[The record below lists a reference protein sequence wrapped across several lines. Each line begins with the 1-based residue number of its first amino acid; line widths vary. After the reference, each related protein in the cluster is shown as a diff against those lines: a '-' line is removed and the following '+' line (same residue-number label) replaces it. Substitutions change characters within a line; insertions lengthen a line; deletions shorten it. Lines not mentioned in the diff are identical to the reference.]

1 MSTRPSSFAA
11 SASTSTASYSHD
23 SRNPLAFLSAKPY
36 LTTIRDIMP
45 QSPFHQLAG
54 FSFTPSAAS
63 SSSSGSASHSAATT
77 PTFDSPAPNW
87 DRRSSYA
94 STACSSDTSD
104 DELETPPTSPQV
116 VPLSD
121 PKGKGRAADHHP
133 HLVNLNDAQEI
144 APFSL
149 HEIAEDEDARGHLT
163 HWPSSTSPSSSVDGS
178 SPASLDDSISSS
190 SSSETIVSPPLL
202 PSSPVP
208 LPQVDA
214 RPPPQPSPPTRAQEE
229 HLRGRSRWPRL
240 LWRSSLDEDSLDVL
254 KSYHERAVGGPLP
267 VLKREMRGE
276 QVRKWSRRM
285 EDAGL

>member
-1 MSTRPSSFAA
+1 MPTRSSTPFA
-11 SASTSTASYSHD
+11 ASTSTASSAHD
-23 SRNPLAFLSAKPY
+23 RSNPLAFLSAKPY

-54 FSFTPSAAS
+54 FSFTSSVAS
-63 SSSSGSASHSAATT
+63 SSSSGPVSHSAATT
-77 PTFDSPAPNW
+77 PTFDSPSPNW

-94 STACSSDTSD
+94 STASSSDTSD

-121 PKGKGRAADHHP
+121 PKGKGRADEHHH
-133 HLVNLNDAQEI
+133 HLVNLDDPQEI

-149 HEIAEDEDARGHLT
+149 LEVAEDEDARGHLT
-163 HWPSSTSPSSSVDGS
+163 HWPSSTSPYSSVEGGS

-190 SSSETIVSPPLL
+190 SSSDTIVSPPLL
-202 PSSPVP
+202 ASSAVP
-208 LPQVDA
+208 LPQVDT

-240 LWRSSLDEDSLDVL
+240 LWRSNLDDDSLDVL

-267 VLKREMRGE
+267 LLKREMRGE
-276 QVRKWSRRM
+276 EVRRWSRRM